1 MDDGGWGVLGSV
13 RETRLASSNESVFE
27 SHTRERRLTPRTSMD
42 AIALPRTS
50 VRARTGKCISRAS
63 SEDRERQFMDLI
75 VQTRLSTFQTTGLA
89 DWRLHVLLSLTL

>member
-1 MDDGGWGVLGSV
+1 MVDG
-13 RETRLASSNESVFE
+13 ESSGVFE
-27 SHTRERRLTPRTSMD
+27 RRDSRRVTSRCSKADTREPSLTPRTSMD